1 MQTAAQPNITSVGSL
16 TSLDV
21 TNNITVGGTV
31 DGRDISADGLT
42 LDNLNTTIGLSGLTT
57 AEVNQLKNI
66 GLTTIS
72 TTQWGYLG
80 NLNQDLTTA
89 SNVTFNNVTGTLQ
102 TASQPNITSVG
113 SLTSLDV
120 TNNITVGGTV
130 DGRYVSADGLTLD
143 NLNTTI
149 GLSGL
154 TTAEVNQLKNIGLT
168 TISTTQWGYLG
179 DLNQDLTTASNVTFN
194 NVTGTLQTASQPK
207 YYICW

>member
-1 MQTAAQPNITSVGSL
+1 M
-16 TSLDV
+16 
-21 TNNITVGGTV
+21 
-31 DGRDISADGLT
+31 
-42 LDNLNTTIGLSGLTT
+42 
-57 AEVNQLKNI
+57 NQLKNI

-80 NLNQDLTTA
+80 NLNQDLNTA

-120 TNNITVGGTV
+120 TNNITVGETV
-130 DGRYVSADGLTLD
+130 DGRDISADGATLD

-168 TISTTQWGYLG
+168 TISTYPMGIFRQFKSG
-179 DLNQDLTTASNVTFN
+179 FN
-194 NVTGTLQTASQPK
+194 YGL
-207 YYICW
+207 

>member
-1 MQTAAQPNITSVGSL
+1 MAGTSQPS
-16 TSLDV
+16 
-21 TNNITVGGTV
+21 
-31 DGRDISADGLT
+31 GLT

-57 AEVNQLKNI
+57 SKVNQLKNI

-89 SNVTFNNVTGTLQ
+89 SNVTFNNIIGTLQ

-130 DGRYVSADGLTLD
+130 DGRDISADGTILD
-143 NLNTTI
+143 NLNTTKM
-149 GLSGL
+149 L
-154 TTAEVNQLKNIGLT
+154 
-168 TISTTQWGYLG
+168 YP
-179 DLNQDLTTASNVTFN
+179 D
-194 NVTGTLQTASQPK
+194 
-207 YYICW
+207 

>member
-1 MQTAAQPNITSVGSL
+1 M
-16 TSLDV
+16 
-21 TNNITVGGTV
+21 
-31 DGRDISADGLT
+31 
-42 LDNLNTTIGLSGLTT
+42 
-57 AEVNQLKNI
+57 
-66 GLTTIS
+66 
-72 TTQWGYLG
+72 
-80 NLNQDLTTA
+80 TTA

-130 DGRYVSADGLTLD
+130 DGRYVSADGLTLGF

-179 DLNQDLTTASNVTFN
+179 NLNQDLNYGF
-194 NVTGTLQTASQPK
+194 
-207 YYICW
+207 

>member
-1 MQTAAQPNITSVGSL
+1 M
-16 TSLDV
+16 

-31 DGRDISADGLT
+31 DGRYVSADGLT
-42 LDNLNTTIGLSGLTT
+42 LNNLNTTIGLSGLTT

-72 TTQWGYLG
+72 TTQWGYLV
-80 NLNQDLTTA
+80 NSNQDLTTA

-102 TASQPNITSVG
+102 TASQPNLTIVG
-113 SLTSLDV
+113 SLTSFDV

-168 TISTTQWGYLG
+168 TISSTQWGYLG
-179 DLNQDLTTASNVTFN
+179 NLNQDL
-194 NVTGTLQTASQPK
+194 LRPLM
-207 YYICW
+207 

>member
-1 MQTAAQPNITSVGSL
+1 MTTAEVNQLKNIGLTTISTTQWGYLGNLNQDLNTASNVTFNNITGNNITGTLQTAAQPNITSVGSL

-31 DGRDISADGLT
+31 DGRDISADGAT

-130 DGRYVSADGLTLD
+130 DGRDISADGT
-143 NLNTTI
+143 N
-149 GLSGL
+149 
-154 TTAEVNQLKNIGLT
+154 
-168 TISTTQWGYLG
+168 
-179 DLNQDLTTASNVTFN
+179 
-194 NVTGTLQTASQPK
+194 
-207 YYICW
+207 